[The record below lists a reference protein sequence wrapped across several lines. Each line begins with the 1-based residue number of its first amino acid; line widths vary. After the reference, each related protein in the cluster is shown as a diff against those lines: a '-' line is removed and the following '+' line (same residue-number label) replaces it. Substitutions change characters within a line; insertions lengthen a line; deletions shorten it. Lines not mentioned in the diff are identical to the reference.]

1 MKITLMQEQRVVTEQ
16 IPKLELCLKL
26 KQIAMIRYE
35 INQDRINYYFMTEV
49 DDRKNDKLIGS
60 LLITK
65 KLKEMDSKV
74 IVTQTVEDEGT
85 YWTEFDEFISKKA
98 VYFLY
103 KKYGIGSQKKKMI
116 DFINKLIASNDE
128 YIYLIG
134 VNAEIYDGSMN
145 VVGSTGDMRI

>member
-1 MKITLMQEQRVVTEQ
+1 MQEQRVVTEQ

-26 KQIAMIRYE
+26 KQISMIRYE

-74 IVTQTVEDEGT
+74 IVTQTVEYEGT

-103 KKYGIGSQKKKMI
+103 KKYGI
-116 DFINKLIASNDE
+116 
-128 YIYLIG
+128 
-134 VNAEIYDGSMN
+134 
-145 VVGSTGDMRI
+145 